1 MATNIRD
8 HMCSIIFFVPH
19 TPSCLS
25 LYRPSFDV
33 SLHLSLTPLLQILLQ
48 PNCTQMKVSVALST
62 YTKMGLG
69 CMELDAR
76 TARVTHIDSGSQ
88 AEAKGIACGWT
99 VKKVGT
105 TPVKCWNARITKS
118 VE

>member
-1 MATNIRD
+1 
-8 HMCSIIFFVPH
+8 
-19 TPSCLS
+19 
-25 LYRPSFDV
+25 
-33 SLHLSLTPLLQILLQ
+33 
-48 PNCTQMKVSVALST
+48 MKVSVALST
-62 YTKMGLG
+62 YTKMG
-69 CMELDAR
+69 MELDAR